1 MANSFYMQILSVNRL
16 FYSGRCESLIFQEED
31 GEREIQAYHE
41 NMIIAVHEG
50 EIRFRPEDSKEWVYG
65 VVGVGFVQIANNRV
79 TLLVETA
86 ESPEEI
92 DIRRAE
98 EAKERPWSSSGKSR
112 AFRNIT
118 AAMHPYPVRCPG
130 LRWQNDS
137 TVKITLTYNNKV
149 RKSFG
154 RPGILRLPEGF
165 FLQQTVFLCDEI
177 CGKFK

>member
-1 MANSFYMQILSVNRL
+1 MANSFYLQILSVNRL
-16 FYSGRCESLIFQEED
+16 FYSGRCEALIFQEED

-50 EIRFRPEDSKEWVYG
+50 EIRFLQEDSEARIYG

-98 EAKERPWSSSGKSR
+98 EAKERALEQLRQKQSIQEYYRSSASLSR
-112 AFRNIT
+112 AMSR
-118 AAMHPYPVRCPG
+118 
-130 LRWQNDS
+130 L
-137 TVKITLTYNNKV
+137 KV
-149 RKSFG
+149 AKRFHS
-154 RPGILRLPEGF
+154 
-165 FLQQTVFLCDEI
+165 
-177 CGKFK
+177 

>member
-50 EIRFRPEDSKEWVYG
+50 EIRFRPEDSKKWVYG

-98 EAKERPWSSSGKSR
+98 EAKERALEQLRQKQSIQEYYRSNASLSR
-112 AFRNIT
+112 AMSR
-118 AAMHPYPVRCPG
+118 
-130 LRWQNDS
+130 L
-137 TVKITLTYNNKV
+137 KV
-149 RKSFG
+149 AKRFHS
-154 RPGILRLPEGF
+154 
-165 FLQQTVFLCDEI
+165 
-177 CGKFK
+177 